1 MKSPTAL
8 ATVAATLI
16 ALLTINTQAADL
28 VPVKSQFNADEI
40 KWIQS
45 NGNSSISGAAF
56 LQLNEKEQKGCSG
69 FGVELLPVADYS
81 NERIL
86 KIYGNNSLGKV
97 LMKNNPPKFTPDP
110 KEYHE
115 LVRKSQCD
123 EKNQFSFKDL
133 PAGEYYVIFFII
145 WKNEVGV
152 DDGGALMKRVSLKAG
167 ENAIV
172 QINK

>member
-16 ALLTINTQAADL
+16 ALMTINTQAADL

-45 NGNSSISGAAF
+45 KGNSSISGAAF

-110 KEYHE
+110 KE
-115 LVRKSQCD
+115 
-123 EKNQFSFKDL
+123 
-133 PAGEYYVIFFII
+133 
-145 WKNEVGV
+145 
-152 DDGGALMKRVSLKAG
+152 
-167 ENAIV
+167 
-172 QINK
+172 